1 MDYEKNKEQIINDNL
16 KSTNREMI
24 EEFLNSP
31 AYQEWL
37 AEQKKRLWK
46 SLRICYLCA
55 KSWDLKKD
63 IFYNSPLGKNNI
75 RCERI
80 TFAECIRGSL

>member
-24 EEFLNSP
+24 EEFLNRP

-37 AEQKKRLWK
+37 ADYKNQNISDPIEEWIASGKRL
-46 SLRICYLCA
+46 
-55 KSWDLKKD
+55 
-63 IFYNSPLGKNNI
+63 
-75 RCERI
+75 CEMAFFNKVFF
-80 TFAECIRGSL
+80 TAS

>member
-24 EEFLNSP
+24 EEFLNRP

-37 AEQKKRLWK
+37 ADYKKQNISDPIKEWIASGIRLWRDGF
-46 SLRICYLCA
+46 L
-55 KSWDLKKD
+55 
-63 IFYNSPLGKNNI
+63 
-75 RCERI
+75 
-80 TFAECIRGSL
+80 

>member
-31 AYQEWL
+31 AYQERL
-37 AEQKKRLWK
+37 ADYTKQNISDPIADWIASGIRLGRDGF
-46 SLRICYLCA
+46 L
-55 KSWDLKKD
+55 
-63 IFYNSPLGKNNI
+63 
-75 RCERI
+75 
-80 TFAECIRGSL
+80 

>member
-37 AEQKKRLWK
+37 ADYKKQNISDPIEELIASGIRLWRDGF
-46 SLRICYLCA
+46 L
-55 KSWDLKKD
+55 
-63 IFYNSPLGKNNI
+63 
-75 RCERI
+75 
-80 TFAECIRGSL
+80 

>member
-24 EEFLNSP
+24 EEFLNRP

-37 AEQKKRLWK
+37 ADYKKQNGTPWEESVTYVYELIK
-46 SLRICYLCA
+46 SLFP
-55 KSWDLKKD
+55 D
-63 IFYNSPLGKNNI
+63 I
-75 RCERI
+75 E
-80 TFAECIRGSL
+80 